1 MKNSSNIYDYMQI
14 GKRKISRENL
24 KLEMLHQKLFQPILL
39 TGVDFVLEI
48 VRDVMQRFLII
59 TKDDDSNNMK
69 VFVLQNPM
77 I

>member
-1 MKNSSNIYDYMQI
+1 MERKMYRKKNM
-14 GKRKISRENL
+14 
-24 KLEMLHQKLFQPILL
+24 KLEILHQTLFQPIVL

>member
-1 MKNSSNIYDYMQI
+1 MKIYEYYFRNITY
-14 GKRKISRENL
+14 
-24 KLEMLHQKLFQPILL
+24 QPIML

>member
-1 MKNSSNIYDYMQI
+1 M
-14 GKRKISRENL
+14 
-24 KLEMLHQKLFQPILL
+24 KLEMLLLKLFQPIVL

>member
-1 MKNSSNIYDYMQI
+1 MEK
-14 GKRKISRENL
+14 KIFRENL
-24 KLEMLHQKLFQPILL
+24 KLEMLHQKSFLPIVL

>member
-1 MKNSSNIYDYMQI
+1 MQI

-24 KLEMLHQKLFQPILL
+24 KLEMLHQKLFQSFVL

>member
-1 MKNSSNIYDYMQI
+1 
-14 GKRKISRENL
+14 
-24 KLEMLHQKLFQPILL
+24 MLLQKLYFQPIML

>member
-1 MKNSSNIYDYMQI
+1 MKLQGHEILNTTSEII
-14 GKRKISRENL
+14 
-24 KLEMLHQKLFQPILL
+24 FQPIML

>member
-1 MKNSSNIYDYMQI
+1 
-14 GKRKISRENL
+14 
-24 KLEMLHQKLFQPILL
+24 MLHQKLFQPIVL